1 MASSRGGRAVGA
13 QPTGRRPTA
22 LVVAVA
28 AVAVE
33 VLALAVV
40 VVFYAVEL
48 TRGAAA
54 LPSGAVATAVV
65 AAALGTGLAVCC
77 RALLA
82 GRRWA
87 RAPALTWQLFQVV
100 VTAPFVTGRLWPVAA
115 GFVALAVVAGVCL
128 ASRPVSVWVGDDEA
142 VPPVH

>member
-1 MASSRGGRAVGA
+1 MSSSK
-13 QPTGRRPTA
+13 RPTA

-33 VLALAVV
+33 VLALAAV

-48 TRGAAA
+48 TRAADRT
-54 LPSGAVATAVV
+54 GAVATAVV
-65 AAALGTGLAVCC
+65 AAALAVGLSLCA

-87 RAPALTWQLFQVV
+87 RAPMLTWQLFQVV
-100 VTAPFVTGRLWPVAA
+100 LTAPLATGPLWPVAVV
-115 GFVALAVVAGVCL
+115 FVLLAVAAGVCL
-128 ASRPVSVWVGDDEA
+128 ASRTLSVWVGDDDA